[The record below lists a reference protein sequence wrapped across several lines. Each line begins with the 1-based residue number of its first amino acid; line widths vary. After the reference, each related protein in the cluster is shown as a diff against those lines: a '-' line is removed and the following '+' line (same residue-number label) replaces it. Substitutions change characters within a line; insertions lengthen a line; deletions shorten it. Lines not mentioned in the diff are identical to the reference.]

1 MSEEGSSVAPAAPAP
16 AAVAVAPAPAP
27 TAPES
32 APMGMSSHPGQT
44 TAEAPAFAWSSWDG
58 ASDVPEQHQEAYSRL
73 SQHFEE
79 GYKEREGEL
88 DSLRSLYAGMLS
100 EDEDPRIKE
109 ATGKYDALQKE
120 HDTRNT
126 EFDALQKEYD
136 GFMESSAGDYV
147 DRFWKDH
154 EELSKDSEKLRVLI
168 DLIDEKNE
176 YGGRWDGYIAAEL
189 LGLPEGAQ
197 AIAFEAKKDGV
208 SDIYALKLAK
218 AHAQLEEVQSQPS
231 PKEVRAAQVKARAV
245 EKAKRPRQG
254 AKITNGAITSSTP
267 RVAKG
272 GMGDAHS
279 LDDLRNL
286 AARRALRVHGGG
298 R

>member
-1 MSEEGSSVAPAAPAP
+1 MSEEVSAPAPAAPAP
-16 AAVAVAPAPAP
+16 VAVAPVAVAPTSAPAP
-27 TAPES
+27 AET
-32 APMGMSSHPGQT
+32 SSYSGQT
-44 TAEAPAFAWSSWDG
+44 TTEAPAFAWSSWDG
-58 ASDVPEQHQEAYSRL
+58 TSDVPEDHKEAYSRL

-79 GYKEREGEL
+79 GYQEREDEL
-88 DSLRSLYAGMLS
+88 TSLRSMYSAMLS
-100 EDEDPRIKE
+100 EEEDPRIQE
-109 ATGKYDALQKE
+109 ATGKYEALQKE
-120 HDTRNT
+120 HDDRGSKF
-126 EFDALQKEYD
+126 EALQKEYN
-136 GFMESSAGDYV
+136 GFMESSAGEYV

-154 EELSKDSEKLRVLI
+154 EDLAKDSGKLQTLI
-168 DLIDEKNE
+168 DLIDEENV
-176 YGGRWDGYIAAEL
+176 YGGQWDGYIAAEL

-231 PKEVRAAQVKARAV
+231 PKEVKAAQVKARAV

-254 AKITNGAITSSTP
+254 AKITNGATTSSSP

>member
-1 MSEEGSSVAPAAPAP
+1 VSVEVASVGYAAPAS
-16 AAVAVAPAPAP
+16 APAPAP
-27 TAPES
+27 VAAVS
-32 APMGMSSHPGQT
+32 APVSAPAPTEASPAPTQT
-44 TAEAPAFAWSSWDG
+44 SEAPAFAWSSWDG
-58 ASDVPEQHQEAYSRL
+58 SSEIPEEHQDAYSRL
-73 SQHFEE
+73 SQHFED
-79 GYKEREGEL
+79 GYKDREEEL
-88 DSLRSLYAGMLS
+88 DSLRSMYAAMLS
-100 EDEDPRIKE
+100 EEEDPRIKE
-109 ATGKYDALQKE
+109 SLDKYEALQKQHE
-120 HDTRNT
+120 ARNT
-126 EFDALQKEYD
+126 EFETLQKEYD
-136 GFMESSAGDYV
+136 GFLDSSAGDYV

-154 EELSKDSEKLRVLI
+154 EELSKDSEKLSVLI
-168 DLIDEKNE
+168 DLIDEENN

-208 SDIYALKLAK
+208 SDVYALKLAK

-231 PKEVRAAQVKARAV
+231 PKEVKAAQIKAKAV
-245 EKAKRPRQG
+245 AKAKRPRQG
-254 AKITNGAITSSTP
+254 AKITNGATTSSSP

>member
-1 MSEEGSSVAPAAPAP
+1 MSEEVASAVSEAPAPAPVSAAPAP
-16 AAVAVAPAPAP
+16 AASAPAE
-27 TAPES
+27 T
-32 APMGMSSHPGQT
+32 SSPVGQT
-44 TAEAPAFAWSSWDG
+44 ATESPAFAWSSWDG
-58 ASDVPEQHQEAYSRL
+58 TSDVPEDHKEAYSRL

-79 GYKEREGEL
+79 NYKEREGEL
-88 DSLRSLYAGMLS
+88 DSLRSMYAAMLS
-100 EDEDPRIKE
+100 EEEDPRIKE
-109 ATGKYDALQKE
+109 ATDKYEALQAQ
-120 HDTRNT
+120 HTARNT
-126 EFDALQKEYD
+126 EFEALQNEYN
-136 GFMESSAGDYV
+136 GFMDSSAGDYV

-154 EELSKDSEKLRVLI
+154 EELSKDSEKLGVLI

-231 PKEVRAAQVKARAV
+231 PKEVKAAQIKAKAV
-245 EKAKRPRQG
+245 AKAKRPRQG
-254 AKITNGAITSSTP
+254 AKITNGATTSSSP